1 MPFQIIFFLL
11 IVIVALSGL
20 RIANEWERGVLFF
33 LGRLKAVKGPG
44 LFYVIPVLE
53 FVKKVDLRTVTV
65 DIESQDTITR
75 DNVSIKVNAVVWYRV
90 VDPVNALIRVQS
102 FHSAVYQFAA
112 TTLRNTIGVHS
123 LDDLLKERTNI
134 NLLMLEI
141 FNETV
146 ATWGIEVEKV
156 EIKDIEIPEGM
167 QRALAMEAEALREK
181 RARIIKASAEFE
193 ASEQLASAA
202 QVMRENPVALELR
215 RMQMITEVGAE
226 QNSTTIMMM
235 PSDFVSLAREASDL
249 LYQSNAK
256 SRKKKDRAIE
266 KELEREMERE
276 RKRDKLSRMK
286 ERMESEMDTLGE
298 SDEDSATLADSPVEL
313 SDDPDGLMTYD
324 PASDTVYARYFS
336 NEHALDDESDE
347 GPLQQED

>member
-1 MPFQIIFFLL
+1 MIFQWTIIIFILL
-11 IVIVALSGL
+11 VALSGL

-33 LGRLKAVKGPG
+33 LGRLKAVRGPG

-75 DNVSIKVNAVVWYRV
+75 DNVSIRVNAVVWYKV
-90 VDPVNALIRVQS
+90 VDPTNALIKVQN

-123 LDDLLKERTNI
+123 LDELLKERTHI
-134 NLLMLEI
+134 NLAMLDI

-146 ATWGIEVEKV
+146 ATWGLDVEKV

-193 ASEQLASAA
+193 ASEQLASAS
-202 QVMRENPVALELR
+202 QVMVENPVALELR

-226 QNSTTIMMM
+226 QNSTTIMLM
-235 PSDFVSLAREASDL
+235 PSDFVSLAKEASDL
-249 LYQSNAK
+249 LSMKNSK
-256 SRKKKDRAIE
+256 TRKKKDRMNE
-266 KELEREMERE
+266 KEMERAMDKE
-276 RKRDKLSRMK
+276 RKKDKSSRVK
-286 ERMESEMDTLGE
+286 EKMESEGETETDT
-298 SDEDSATLADSPVEL
+298 DN
-313 SDDPDGLMTYD
+313 LMTYD
-324 PASDTVYARYFS
+324 PSTDTTYARYF
-336 NEHALDDESDE
+336 NEEHALDEENE
-347 GPLQQED
+347 GPINQED